1 MFQPGLN
8 DLFIAGDMFMQ
19 MFYTVYDREND
30 KVGLAPAVHTACEL
44 LYHWDTEGGSALTDI
59 VCPDYL

>member
-1 MFQPGLN
+1 
-8 DLFIAGDMFMQ
+8 MFMQ

-30 KVGLAPAVHTACEL
+30 RVGLAPAIHTACEM
-44 LYHWDTEGGSALTDI
+44 LYHWDNEGNSAITDI